1 MARIAPTVLLL
12 LSAAVLA
19 CTKAE
24 SNGASTECAED
35 AGADA
40 GPDTTPVLPD
50 APPLS
55 ATRLLRKVSL
65 RLVDQAPSMEDYEAL
80 LALTDDAARDAF
92 LADYIDKL
100 ITSPAFYRNM
110 LSFGHDILK
119 VTEANA
125 GFQGEAYIGQLSPML
140 TACEMGTKHPGTL
153 FTYSGAETASSLALC
168 NDDNAVI
175 VDAEPWWAP
184 GTTVPIFERFSP
196 GPSVGTGNI
205 ACSQARG
212 SLYETPLPDSGCGC
226 GPNLRYCQPKDF
238 YWTWGNSNMEVSA
251 RRMVWD
257 EPARLWAHVIWNDR
271 PLSDVVLANY
281 SVAPVA
287 LKHTYLRS
295 GQRVG
300 VGAEVDGIPFFRASD
315 YASTPS
321 DPEHAPDSPLAWHEF
336 VVERLHPRYLS
347 LAGATPSAGLD
358 RTYTFDPRTEAG
370 EPKGIP
376 FAGVLTSL
384 GMLSAF
390 PRERVR
396 GARMMEVF
404 ACRDFTPPAA
414 TQKFNEYKRD
424 PATEGS
430 CQHCH
435 TALDPA
441 SIFFKRAGN
450 PTYGTDRMWAGF
462 ADGFWDDKSPTYSE
476 PWIRWTRVFQPDTRL
491 TPVSEA
497 QMKANPNTRFIDFL
511 PPEQTLLGLKGDG
524 TIGPL
529 GFGKIVVQSG
539 EFDRCMTRR
548 IHQHIVGRD
557 LGADETATL
566 DELTAAFVS
575 DGRNV
580 RKMIKRLM
588 KREEFRRGL

>member
-80 LALTDDAARDAF
+80 LTLTDDDARDAF

-110 LSFGHDILK
+110 LSFGHDVLK
-119 VTEANA
+119 VTEANT
-125 GFQGEAYIGQLSPML
+125 GFQGEAYIGQLRRCSRRARWARSTQGRCSRIRARRRRRAWRSATTTTPSSWTRSP
-140 TACEMGTKHPGTL
+140 GGPRGPR
-153 FTYSGAETASSLALC
+153 FRF
-168 NDDNAVI
+168 
-175 VDAEPWWAP
+175 
-184 GTTVPIFERFSP
+184 FERFSP
-196 GPSVGTGNI
+196 GPAVGTGNI

-321 DPEHAPDSPLAWHEF
+321 DPEHDPDSPLAWHEF

-404 ACRDFTPPAA
+404 TCRDFTPPAA

-539 EFDRCMTRR
+539 SS
-548 IHQHIVGRD
+548 IV
-557 LGADETATL
+557 A
-566 DELTAAFVS
+566 
-575 DGRNV
+575 
-580 RKMIKRLM
+580 
-588 KREEFRRGL
+588 